1 MSRVGEVPVYAQRA
15 DEIAAPLYNLWRRA
29 RLKGL
34 GPLRLEFDELAG
46 VAMLLEEKEWVC
58 VNTLQN
64 DLPIL
69 AWVEFEDAHRDAL
82 HLPVRCKLNY
92 YHFAASKYRA
102 TVLEATERA
111 LDEML
116 RKMKR

>member
-1 MSRVGEVPVYAQRA
+1 MSRVGEVPVYAQRP

-29 RLKGL
+29 CLHGL
-34 GPLRLEFDELAG
+34 CPLRLEFAQHPG
-46 VAMLLEEKEWVC
+46 VAMILEQREWVC

-69 AWVEFEDAHRDAL
+69 AWVEFEDSRRDAL
-82 HLPVRCKLNY
+82 HLPIRCKINY

-102 TVLEATERA
+102 VM
-111 LDEML
+111 LDETARELERRL
-116 RKMKR
+116 RGKT